1 MLFCVVLLKKN
12 IIIYDN
18 KYCLPITANNI
29 IITLFAMIGRQFQ
42 VGLRNT
48 LGTAV
53 EAGCKRSFSFAWWA
67 RAQSS
72 RLPTKLLK

>member
-1 MLFCVVLLKKN
+1 
-12 IIIYDN
+12 
-18 KYCLPITANNI
+18 
-29 IITLFAMIGRQFQ
+29 MIGRQFQ

-48 LGTAV
+48 SGTAV
-53 EAGCKRSFSFAWWA
+53 EAGFKRAFSFAWWA

>member
-1 MLFCVVLLKKN
+1 
-12 IIIYDN
+12 
-18 KYCLPITANNI
+18 
-29 IITLFAMIGRQFQ
+29 MIGRQFQ

-53 EAGCKRSFSFAWWA
+53 EAGLKRAFSFAWWA

-72 RLPTKLLK
+72 CLPTKLLK